1 MWRSVLPAALLLL
14 SLPAKGPAHHAFA
27 AEFEVS
33 KKVTVSGTV
42 TKMVWLNP
50 HARFFMDVKE
60 PTGTVQWEVLLGSP
74 NLLIR
79 QGLSKT
85 FVKAGEKVTITGY
98 KARDGKRLASAR
110 TVKLP
115 NGQVANF
122 GSEGDGGPE

>member
-1 MWRSVLPAALLLL
+1 MWRSLLPAALLLVL
-14 SLPAKGPAHHAFA
+14 LPAKGPAHHAFA

-33 KKVTVSGTV
+33 KKITVTGTV

-60 PTGTVQWEVLLGSP
+60 PRGVVQWEILLGSP
-74 NLLIR
+74 NLLLR

-85 FVKAGEKVTITGY
+85 FVKPGEKVTITGY
-98 KARDGKRLASAR
+98 KARDGKHLASAR

-115 NGQVANF
+115 SGQVANF